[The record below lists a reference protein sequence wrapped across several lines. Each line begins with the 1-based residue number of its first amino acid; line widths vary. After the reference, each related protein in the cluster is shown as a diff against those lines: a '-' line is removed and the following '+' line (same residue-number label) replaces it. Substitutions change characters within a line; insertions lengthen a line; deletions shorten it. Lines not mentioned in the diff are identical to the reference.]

1 MGYVQY
7 DARKL
12 GMTDSRY
19 VITGA
24 KHANAWHKPQFAVYF
39 CGRLLAVVDTPAEAV
54 EEAIAH
60 ADDRL
65 APRTRGV
72 MQAARVRGA
81 AQGVRA

>member
-24 KHANAWHKPQFAVYF
+24 KHAGCRFAVYF

-72 MQAARVRGA
+72 MQAGRIS
-81 AQGVRA
+81 QGVQHG